1 MGRNRRKNRL
11 AGAAACDLMRGS
23 VWAVG
28 YVIET
33 AGKPAL
39 AKVVRDWLAL
49 QLALVPLVPSSSS
62 SRTGLVIERW
72 RILNNA
78 GQLAL

>member
-1 MGRNRRKNRL
+1 MGGVAETRRL
-11 AGAAACDLMRGS
+11 VGAAARFIDARLGG
-23 VWAVG
+23 AVG
-28 YVIET
+28 YVIEA
-33 AGKPAL
+33 AGKPAP
-39 AKVVRDWLAL
+39 AKVVRGWLAP
-49 QLALVPLVPSSSS
+49 QLALVPLIPSSSS